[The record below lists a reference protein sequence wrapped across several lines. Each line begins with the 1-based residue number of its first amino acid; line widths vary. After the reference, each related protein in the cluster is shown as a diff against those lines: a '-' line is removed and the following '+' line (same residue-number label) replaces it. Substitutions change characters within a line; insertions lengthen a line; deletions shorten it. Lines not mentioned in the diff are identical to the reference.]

1 MSPVDAAVNMAEG
14 RLRDL
19 HILTCIIDKGSR
31 HAAAYSVRLH
41 DGGRAS
47 ETKQQS
53 LCLQD
58 KPVTYFHSALCC
70 FGLTCQKTLASRRL
84 NDATHEMTTTSFVCF
99 EKMRILDW
107 STTWKTH
114 DVPPSTNRKL
124 YSSWCG
130 SMTKGQTVMGSITVP
145 FSEVRFVSFSKNR
158 FIYFFLN
165 DRAEHKIFKKCVA
178 KIAPILLSHSSIIC
192 HFVIP
197 AGTLMFNACM
207 TINNASDLC

>member
-1 MSPVDAAVNMAEG
+1 MSLVDAAVDMAEG

-41 DGGRAS
+41 DSGRAS
-47 ETKQQS
+47 EAKQQS

-58 KPVTYFHSALCC
+58 KPVTYFRLARCC

-84 NDATHEMTTTSFVCF
+84 NDVMLEMTTTSFVCL
-99 EKMRILDW
+99 ETMQILDW

-114 DVPPSTNRKL
+114 DVPPSTYRKL
-124 YSSWCG
+124 YSSWFG
-130 SMTKGQTVMGSITVP
+130 STTKEQTVMGSITVP
-145 FSEVRFVSFSKNR
+145 FSEVMFVSFSKYR

-165 DRAEHKIFKKCVA
+165 DHAEHKI
-178 KIAPILLSHSSIIC
+178 
-192 HFVIP
+192 
-197 AGTLMFNACM
+197 
-207 TINNASDLC
+207 